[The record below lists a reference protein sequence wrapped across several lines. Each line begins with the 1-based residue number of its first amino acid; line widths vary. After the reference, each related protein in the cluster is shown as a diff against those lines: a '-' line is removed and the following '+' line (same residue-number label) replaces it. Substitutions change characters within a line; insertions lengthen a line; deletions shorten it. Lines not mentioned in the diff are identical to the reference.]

1 MKLLLIAVTVVGLAA
16 AAWSE
21 YGAVVEA
28 RMPGWKTRAAHFLN
42 RVEREAGAE
51 VDRRA
56 RELIDLFD
64 SPEPSPSRQSV

>member
-1 MKLLLIAVTVVGLAA
+1 MKMLVIAVTVVGLAA
-16 AAWSE
+16 AAWLRW
-21 YGAVVEA
+21 GAEVES
-28 RMPGWKTRAAHFLN
+28 RLPEWKTRAAHFLN

-56 RELIDLFD
+56 RELIDFID